1 MGPNCSR
8 LCGYSPPAIVACL
21 SHEPAANPTL
31 TSLKRGEVASAD
43 AARHIVVLMFSLN
56 EYTQISVKNIK
67 IIALTN
73 YFPPPE
79 KSSYAFSIFFSL
91 HLSGQNLWLRRLR
104 LAKSKS
110 SLVAV

>member
-21 SHEPAANPTL
+21 SHKPAANPTL

-73 YFPPPE
+73 YFPPPPG
-79 KSSYAFSIFFSL
+79 KVLVRFL
-91 HLSGQNLWLRRLR
+91 HLLFTAFVWAKS
-104 LAKSKS
+104 LAKK
-110 SLVAV
+110 APPG